1 MKNDKKIES
10 ETKSKKID
18 DKKAQFDHELIISAL
33 TRLKDLIKREEN
45 LIEKKQYS
53 DSEKLIPDTLELVNF
68 FARNK
73 DDILNSYD
81 LTKEED
87 KQKREEIKNLVQNL
101 LNNSNKNIN
110 KIKKAQY
117 IGSKVMEIIKES
129 VHKNQMKNKNYNI
142 SGKSEAKYK
151 NKNIMLD
158 KEV

>member
-18 DKKAQFDHELIISAL
+18 DKKLQFDHELIISAL

-53 DSEKLIPDTLELVNF
+53 DAEKLIPDTLELVNF

-87 KQKREEIKNLVQNL
+87 KQKREEIKNLV
-101 LNNSNKNIN
+101 
-110 KIKKAQY
+110 
-117 IGSKVMEIIKES
+117 
-129 VHKNQMKNKNYNI
+129 
-142 SGKSEAKYK
+142 
-151 NKNIMLD
+151 
-158 KEV
+158 

>member
-18 DKKAQFDHELIISAL
+18 DKKLQFDHELIISAL
-33 TRLKDLIKREEN
+33 TRLKDLIKKEEN

-53 DSEKLIPDTLELVNF
+53 DAEKLIPDTLELVNF

>member
-1 MKNDKKIES
+1 M
-10 ETKSKKID
+10 
-18 DKKAQFDHELIISAL
+18 
-33 TRLKDLIKREEN
+33 
-45 LIEKKQYS
+45 
-53 DSEKLIPDTLELVNF
+53 
-68 FARNK
+68 
-73 DDILNSYD
+73 
-81 LTKEED
+81 
-87 KQKREEIKNLVQNL
+87 VQNL

-117 IGSKVMEIIKES
+117 IDSKVMEIIKES